1 MKRVEL
7 YGRVRHAVL
16 VEGMSRRE
24 AARVFGIA
32 RRTVE
37 KMLVFSV
44 PPGYRRSKP
53 VRRPKLDGFTGI
65 IDQILEADK
74 QVPKKQ
80 RHTSKR
86 IFERLRDEH
95 GFTGGIT
102 IVKDYIFAARRRQRQ
117 AFRPGPRSCAQWR
130 SCQCLTDKFQPNAAP
145 ANLLDD

>member
-1 MKRVEL
+1 MKRVDL

-16 VEGMSRRE
+16 IQVMSRRE
-24 AARVFGIA
+24 AARMYGIA

-44 PPGYRRSKP
+44 PPGYRRSQP
-53 VRRPKLDGFTGI
+53 VRRPKLDPFTGI

-80 RHTSKR
+80 KHTSKR

-102 IVKDYIFAARRRQRQ
+102 IVKDYVLTTKRRQKEM
-117 AFRPGPRSCAQWR
+117 FVPP
-130 SCQCLTDKFQPNAAP
+130 F
-145 ANLLDD
+145 